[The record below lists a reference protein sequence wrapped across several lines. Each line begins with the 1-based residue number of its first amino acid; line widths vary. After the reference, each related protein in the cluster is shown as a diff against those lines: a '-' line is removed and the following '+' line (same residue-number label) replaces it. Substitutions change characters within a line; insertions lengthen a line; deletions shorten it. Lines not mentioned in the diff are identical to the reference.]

1 VHERGSTKE
10 KVIESIEKRKNDSI
24 KFIRKQI
31 EHADLVLSLLPTIP
45 LPQDLEFF
53 DHEVKFKLRVKSK
66 MELNELSLRRV
77 LVSVCGLKVDII
89 SGEGSVLEIE
99 IDGDAHKEDINEA
112 FRILFP
118 ELNEFLAVSPQWLSG
133 ALGIMQLVIISHMNQ
148 AFKKRTI

>member
-1 VHERGSTKE
+1 
-10 KVIESIEKRKNDSI
+10 
-24 KFIRKQI
+24 
-31 EHADLVLSLLPTIP
+31 
-45 LPQDLEFF
+45 
-53 DHEVKFKLRVKSK
+53 